1 MNIQLIDGQLIV
13 TWMRTSKDIHDEIVN
28 RLTCIRGA
36 EFNKAAGC
44 WSLPVA
50 QADRLVLAFP
60 KASYDYDAICAV
72 VDAEQ
77 RRIAVFGQNLL
88 DTGVKL
94 VVVDGR
100 VIAQGTGV
108 SPLLQQLVDER
119 SDDLRVWLQTQN
131 DRYRAQDGLGMPV
144 GAMQVQSINDRI
156 AGASG
161 VSGEDLR
168 QAGLLASAMR
178 NAAKNQ
184 EQEDAM
190 RQRNRRSGKVKAKA

>member
-1 MNIQLIDGQLIV
+1 MNIQLTDGQLII
-13 TWMRTSKDIHDEIVN
+13 TWERTSATVHSEILD
-28 RLTCIRGA
+28 RLKRIKGA

-44 WSLPVA
+44 WSIPVE
-50 QADRLVLAFP
+50 QADRLFLAFP

-72 VDAEQ
+72 VDAQE
-77 RRIAVFGQNLL
+77 RRIAIFGQNLL

-94 VVVDGR
+94 IVVDGR

-119 SDDLRVWLQTQN
+119 SDDLRVWLQTQ
-131 DRYRAQDGLGMPV
+131 DVRCRAQDGPGTLA

-156 AGASG
+156 AGDSG
-161 VSGEDLR
+161 LSGEDLR

-190 RQRNRRSGKVKAKA
+190 RQQRRRGKVKTKA